1 MGLTYISKNCEIY
14 LGEDSAYRED
24 MGSLPLDCIISA
36 EEYNALPEEQKKEY
50 TVLVPK
56 SRGQG
61 PGVRGQCKPCRGR
74 SAHLIHAQAGRLCH
88 QDNIKTGEMPE
99 RLKGHDW
106 KSCEGLISPPRVRI
120 PLSPPFQ
127 LPCFPFSVFRK
138 KILRI
143 R

>member
-1 MGLTYISKNCEIY
+1 MGLTYINKSCEIY

-61 PGVRGQCKPCRGR
+61 SGARGQ
-74 SAHLIHAQAGRLCH
+74 
-88 QDNIKTGEMPE
+88 
-99 RLKGHDW
+99 
-106 KSCEGLISPPRVRI
+106 
-120 PLSPPFQ
+120 
-127 LPCFPFSVFRK
+127 
-138 KILRI
+138 
-143 R
+143 